1 MEMPLIFSCFIAHAT
16 ESMVRG
22 FYLKTSFSHLL
33 LHSSS
38 FLLVAP
44 LQVTADVL
52 HVRTEAV
59 HGLLFVLV
67 RLLSFF
73 LPLKCHL
80 CQLTF
85 MLRADALELVPYG
98 GQLSLQRRNPLDREG

>member
-1 MEMPLIFSCFIAHAT
+1 MI
-16 ESMVRG
+16 ESILTG
-22 FYLKTSFSHLL
+22 LYLKTSFSHLL
-33 LHSSS
+33 LRSSF

-59 HGLLFVLV
+59 QRLLFVLV

-80 CQLTF
+80 SQLTF
-85 MLRADALELVPYG
+85 MLRADTLELVPDG
-98 GQLSLQRRNPLDREG
+98 GQLGLQRQNPLDRDEVDEGE